1 MLKGVVIPRAKMEIS
16 GLKTLK
22 IHSSYE
28 FEDIAYFC
36 LYWDKI
42 ATPISQGIRLQFPFE
57 EQLIDYGILERLE
70 RVNLNSFTGG
80 VDMAQNELWM
90 FSTIAKEK
98 LRDSENDWLIHH
110 LTKEPLYREKDTL
123 MQDMLR
129 VKITNLLPI
138 PVQSGHNSLDDII
151 TFKKR
156 RADELNN
163 LHYTLNALLER
174 IYNSKVEVIQKQE
187 LSDFKKAL
195 EELDKTVKEKFKIY
209 RKGDLEIGLDLNPIN
224 FLSLISSQN
233 FMEVATNIFSIFSI
247 KQHYGVTLNQH
258 ASKNN
263 MRLEYISS
271 ARSEYII

>member
-16 GLKTLK
+16 NLNTLT
-22 IHSSYE
+22 IHSCYE

-42 ATPISQGIRLQFPFE
+42 ATPSSRALSLQLPFE
-57 EQLIDYGILERLE
+57 EQLVEYGILERLE
-70 RVNLNSFTGG
+70 RVNLNNYIGA
-80 VDMAQNELWM
+80 DIAQNELWM
-90 FSTIAKEK
+90 FSTIAREK
-98 LRDSENDWLIHH
+98 LQDSDNDWLVHH
-110 LTKEPLYREKDTL
+110 LTKEPIYRKKDTL

-129 VKITNLLPI
+129 VKITNLLPV
-138 PVQSGHNSLDDII
+138 PVQSEHNSLDDII
-151 TFKKR
+151 NFKKR

-195 EELDKTVKEKFKIY
+195 EELDKTVKERFKIY
-209 RKGDLEIGLDLNPIN
+209 RKGDLEIGLDLNPVN

-247 KQHYGVTLNQH
+247 NKCFGVTLNQH
-258 ASKNN
+258 ARRNN

>member
-16 GLKTLK
+16 NLNTLK
-22 IHSSYE
+22 IHSNYE

-42 ATPISQGIRLQFPFE
+42 ATPSSRALSLQLPFE
-57 EQLIDYGILERLE
+57 EQLVEYGILERLE
-70 RVNLNSFTGG
+70 RVNLNNYIGT
-80 VDMAQNELWM
+80 DIAQNELWM

-98 LRDSENDWLIHH
+98 LQDSDNDWLVHH
-110 LTKEPLYREKDTL
+110 LTKEPIYRKKDTL

-129 VKITNLLPI
+129 VKITNFLPV
-138 PVQSGHNSLDDII
+138 PVQSEHNSLDDII
-151 TFKKR
+151 NFKKR

-247 KQHYGVTLNQH
+247 NKCYGVTLNQH
-258 ASKNN
+258 ARRNN